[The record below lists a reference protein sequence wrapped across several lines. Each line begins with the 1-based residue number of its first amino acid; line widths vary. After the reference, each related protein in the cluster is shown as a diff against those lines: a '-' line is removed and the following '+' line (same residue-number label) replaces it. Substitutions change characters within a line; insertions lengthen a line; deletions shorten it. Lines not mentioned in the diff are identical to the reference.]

1 MTAPIGAGWKVGD
14 KVFCIKNTSGIDG
27 HPDYR
32 EDGYI
37 VTITAA
43 TPARVKV
50 GERTWTR
57 HGRAYGGDSW
67 AQGYLRPLM
76 DGDDARDAA
85 WREKVRAAN
94 AEKRRIERADRLGHL
109 DWREWRKLP
118 PEQVETIHGWLVDA
132 GVKS

>member
-14 KVFCIKNTSGIDG
+14 RVFLVKRAQGYYGTPG
-27 HPDYR
+27 YR

-118 PEQVETIHGWLVDA
+118 PEHIETIHGWLVDA
-132 GVKS
+132 GVKA